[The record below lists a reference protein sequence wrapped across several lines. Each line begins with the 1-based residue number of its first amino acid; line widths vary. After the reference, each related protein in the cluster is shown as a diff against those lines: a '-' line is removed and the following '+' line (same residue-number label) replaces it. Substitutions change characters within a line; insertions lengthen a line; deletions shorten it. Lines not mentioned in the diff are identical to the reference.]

1 MKKKILFIPVFINL
15 EKNTLLLF
23 DENPFYSNWNINME
37 NQFLIKY
44 ILQNEDLDDY
54 KLIKEQINTI
64 ENYDFKEITSK
75 YELNENYIIFIAFK
89 DNEGLKTFSKLN
101 INDAKINIKEEFK
114 GFKIKNKNKIETI
127 IKFMKV
133 KYDDE
138 LKKINLINSS
148 IKLNIQLNL
157 NSKDTSLINKIEKIL
172 NKIELIESYY
182 INNFDNKITSYSIL
196 SNSTPDKLIKE
207 FDKYNIDVTP
217 ENNIW
222 FLNE

>member
-1 MKKKILFIPVFINL
+1 
-15 EKNTLLLF
+15 
-23 DENPFYSNWNINME
+23 
-37 NQFLIKY
+37 
-44 ILQNEDLDDY
+44 
-54 KLIKEQINTI
+54 
-64 ENYDFKEITSK
+64 
-75 YELNENYIIFIAFK
+75 
-89 DNEGLKTFSKLN
+89 
-101 INDAKINIKEEFK
+101 
-114 GFKIKNKNKIETI
+114 
-127 IKFMKV
+127 MKV